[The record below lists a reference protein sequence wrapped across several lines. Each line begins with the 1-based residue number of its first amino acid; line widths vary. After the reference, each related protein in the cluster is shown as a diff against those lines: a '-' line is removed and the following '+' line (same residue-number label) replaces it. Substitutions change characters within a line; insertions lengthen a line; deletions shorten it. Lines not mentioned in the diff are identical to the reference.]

1 MKKNVISILLLVLF
15 NAFVIKGQEGV
26 EVEVIGRG
34 KDIPS
39 AKTDA
44 YRAAVEAGAG
54 VIIREDVKSN
64 FEQLVRNELYKKSEG
79 YIVAGSSKWYKE
91 PLQTDVN
98 NWEVYLRCR
107 VSQQAVEADV
117 DYLSEM
123 IGGIQFIVLYDY
135 TKISSKAI
143 EKRYQYASNK
153 INEFLEI
160 KGIPNY
166 NPKIHQKPILDSL
179 KNISSYSAMGL

>member
-64 FEQLVRNELYKKSEG
+64 FEQLVRNE
-79 YIVAGSSKWYKE
+79 
-91 PLQTDVN
+91 
-98 NWEVYLRCR
+98 
-107 VSQQAVEADV
+107 
-117 DYLSEM
+117 
-123 IGGIQFIVLYDY
+123 
-135 TKISSKAI
+135 
-143 EKRYQYASNK
+143 
-153 INEFLEI
+153 
-160 KGIPNY
+160 
-166 NPKIHQKPILDSL
+166 
-179 KNISSYSAMGL
+179 